1 MVTTDGAGAS
11 HGAQTASRT
20 PPARRPAAADNPHEK
35 LRMQPDPH
43 GFLALLFRLS
53 MHFDVGG

>member
-1 MVTTDGAGAS
+1 MADKSGA
-11 HGAQTASRT
+11 
-20 PPARRPAAADNPHEK
+20 
-35 LRMQPDPH
+35 MQPDPH